1 MSKLALYQKYRSSTF
16 EEVVGQEY
24 IVRSI
29 KNAVRTG
36 KSWISGKLNDI
47 ARISVACGFSETLY
61 DKVPNYIESS
71 SDIR

>member
-1 MSKLALYQKYRSSTF
+1 MTAGIT
-16 EEVVGQEY
+16 
-24 IVRSI
+24 I
-29 KNAVRTG
+29 NHAVRTG

-61 DKVPNYIESS
+61 DKVPDYIESI